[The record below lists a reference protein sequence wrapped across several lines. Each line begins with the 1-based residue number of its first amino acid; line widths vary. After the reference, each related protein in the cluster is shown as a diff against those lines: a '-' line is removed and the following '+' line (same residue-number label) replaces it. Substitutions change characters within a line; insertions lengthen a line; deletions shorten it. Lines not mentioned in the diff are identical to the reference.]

1 MKIKTKL
8 LVSAGASIALVIALG
23 LVVFFT
29 AREVDEARAKGE
41 TADQMLQCISD
52 LNGVDLPP

>member
-8 LVSAGASIALVIALG
+8 LVSDATSIALVIALG

-29 AREVDEARAKGE
+29 VREVDEATARGAGRKG
-41 TADQMLQCISD
+41 
-52 LNGVDLPP
+52 